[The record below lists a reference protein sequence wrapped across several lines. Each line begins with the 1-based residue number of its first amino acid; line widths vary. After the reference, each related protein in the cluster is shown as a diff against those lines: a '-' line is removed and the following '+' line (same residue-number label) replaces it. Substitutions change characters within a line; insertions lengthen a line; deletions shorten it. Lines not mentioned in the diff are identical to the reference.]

1 LSSGAGPGGP
11 TRSPGGE
18 RTARTPSAAPAPDIP
33 GVIALPPLL
42 YGVPLA
48 SGALLQL
55 LVPVHVL
62 PHRLALALGAGL
74 TGLSVAQALVAAA
87 LMRRAG
93 TEINP
98 ARPAT
103 ALVTTGPFRY
113 TRNPLYVSLTGL
125 YLGITLLL
133 NALWPLLLLP
143 LVLLVVQRGVIR
155 REEAYLERK
164 FGDTYRAYQARVRR
178 WL

>member
-1 LSSGAGPGGP
+1 MARRPSEAP
-11 TRSPGGE
+11 TPD
-18 RTARTPSAAPAPDIP
+18 TPR
-33 GVIALPPLL
+33 VIALPPLL
-42 YGVPLA
+42 FAIPFA
-48 SGALLQL
+48 IGALLQRF
-55 LVPVHVL
+55 VPIHVL

-74 TGLSVAQALVAAA
+74 MALSGVQAVAAA
-87 LMRRAG
+87 GVMRRAG

-98 ARPAT
+98 MRPAT

-125 YLGITLLL
+125 YSGVALLL
-133 NALWPLLLLP
+133 NALWPLLFLP
-143 LVLLVVQRGVIR
+143 VVLWVVQRGVIE

-164 FGDTYRAYQARVRR
+164 FGDAYRTYRARVRR